1 MARTWWHRG
10 GARLPWHRLG
20 LQVSGVP
27 KVAMVAMEE
36 LEEALEELEVAMGA
50 LEVAMEVLEGALW
63 VLEVAM
69 GVLEVALVALEVAS
83 VALEVA
89 SVEVEEQ
96 GWVGSQA
103 PGAMVAVPQVVLVVR
118 VDMEEVERA
127 IMGLTARASWVE
139 EGWTSSWSY

>member
-1 MARTWWHRG
+1 MAKTWWDRG
-10 GARLPWHRLG
+10 GARLPWHRLD
-20 LQVSGVP
+20 LQVLGEP

-69 GVLEVALVALEVAS
+69 GVLEVDL

-96 GWVGSQA
+96 GWVASQA